1 MTVSCAY
8 NKYRD
13 HWAAKTVKQIER
25 EIESMRRY
33 MQKHNAAY
41 EWHGKA
47 MTAPGSLADGD
58 KLSAL
63 REALEIRKGVSA

>member
-1 MTVSCAY
+1 MGDAY
-8 NKYRD
+8 DRYRD
-13 HWAAKTVKQIER
+13 HWSAKTIKQIER

-33 MQKHNAAY
+33 MQKHNSAY

-63 REALEIRKGVSA
+63 REALEIRKGCA

>member
-1 MTVSCAY
+1 MSDAY
-8 NKYRD
+8 DKYRD
-13 HWAAKTVKQIER
+13 HWAKKAIKQIER

-33 MQKHNAAY
+33 MQKHNSAY

-63 REALEIRKGVSA
+63 REALEIRNGGE

>member
-1 MTVSCAY
+1 MSEAY
-8 NKYRD
+8 DKYRD
-13 HWAAKTVKQIER
+13 YWSARTVKQIER

-33 MQKHNAAY
+33 MQRHNAAY
-41 EWHGKA
+41 VWHGNA

-63 REALEIRKGVSA
+63 REALEIRKGATT